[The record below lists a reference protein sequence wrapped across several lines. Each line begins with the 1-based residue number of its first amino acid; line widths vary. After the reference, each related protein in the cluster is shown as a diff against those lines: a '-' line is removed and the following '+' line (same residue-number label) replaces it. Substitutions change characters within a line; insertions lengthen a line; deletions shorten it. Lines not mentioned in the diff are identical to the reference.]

1 MGDALVTSQY
11 PAGFVYEITGG
22 VRFSG
27 VPTDESGIVAIRDET
42 DVLTVRLSGVK
53 KAQTVRQLPGLRF
66 AEGTQWKLGVG
77 QLLLSQHIE
86 YIALI
91 LAAVQRLFQQ
101 VPPVFSPF
109 NADIVA
115 GGDGVAAHEGRPVIE
130 MPEFQVAVAVDTGIG
145 RLPLS
150 IGIRK
155 AVHHL
160 TAELIGEVKNV
171 VGNPQPKRHAA
182 GVLHIIQRA
191 ACAAAGAS
199 DVLVAVQGHGGADT
213 VPPLLLHEGSGD
225 AGINAAAHCNQNLF
239 HQTMGQ
245 PPSQCSQSGN
255 LLWS

>member
-11 PAGFVYEITGG
+11 PAGFVYEITRG

-27 VPTDESGIVAIRDET
+27 VPTDESGVVPVGDKADILTIRFP
-42 DVLTVRLSGVK
+42 GVE
-53 KAQTVRQLPGLRF
+53 KAQPVRQLPGLRF
-66 AEGTQWKLGVG
+66 MERSQREPGVG
-77 QLLLSQHIE
+77 QLLLGQHIE
-86 YIALI
+86 YIALV
-91 LAAVQRLFQQ
+91 LACVKRLFQQ
-101 VPPVFSPF
+101 IPTVFPL
-109 NADIVA
+109 DPGIMA
-115 GGDGVAAHEGRPVIE
+115 GGDGIAAQKDRPVIE
-130 MPEFQVAVAVDTGIG
+130 MPEFQVAVAVDAGIG

-150 IGIRK
+150 VGIRK

-199 DVLVAVQGHGGADT
+199 DVLVAVQGHGGADA
-213 VPPLLLHEGSGD
+213 VPAAVLQKVSGD
-225 AGINAAAHCNQNLF
+225 AGINAAAHCNQYLT

>member
-1 MGDALVTSQY
+1 M
-11 PAGFVYEITGG
+11 
-22 VRFSG
+22 
-27 VPTDESGIVAIRDET
+27 
-42 DVLTVRLSGVK
+42 
-53 KAQTVRQLPGLRF
+53 
-66 AEGTQWKLGVG
+66 G

-145 RLPLS
+145 RPPLS
-150 IGIRK
+150 VGIRK

-160 TAELIGEVKNV
+160 TAKLIGEVKNV

-182 GVLHIIQRA
+182 GILHILQRA
-191 ACAAAGAS
+191 AGAAAGNA
-199 DVLVAVQGHGGADT
+199 DVLVAVKGHGSTDA
-213 VPPLLLHEGSGD
+213 VPAAELQKVSGD

>member
-1 MGDALVTSQY
+1 MTSQC

-22 VRFSG
+22 IRFSG

-66 AEGTQWKLGVG
+66 VESAQWKLGVG
-77 QLLLSQHIE
+77 QLLLGQHIE
-86 YIALI
+86 YIALV
-91 LAAVQRLFQQ
+91 LACVKCLFQQ
-101 VPPVFSPF
+101 IPTVFLLDPG
-109 NADIVA
+109 IMA
-115 GGDGVAAHEGRPVIE
+115 GGDGIAAQKDRPVIE

-145 RLPLS
+145 RPPLS
-150 IGIRK
+150 VGIRK

-160 TAELIGEVKNV
+160 TAKLIGEVKNV
-171 VGNPQPKRHAA
+171 VGNPQPKRYAA
-182 GVLHIIQRA
+182 GILHILQRA
-191 ACAAAGAS
+191 AGAAAGNT
-199 DVLVAVQGHGGADT
+199 DVLVAVKGHGSADA
-213 VPPLLLHEGSGD
+213 VPAAELQKVSGD
-225 AGINAAAHCNQNLF
+225 AGINAAAHCDQYLT